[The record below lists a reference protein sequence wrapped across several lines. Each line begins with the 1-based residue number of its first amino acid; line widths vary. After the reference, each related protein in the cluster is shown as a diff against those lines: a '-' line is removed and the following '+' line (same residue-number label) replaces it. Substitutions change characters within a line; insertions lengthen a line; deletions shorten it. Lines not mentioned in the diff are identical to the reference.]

1 MNKMSLPTGCFAFF
15 LLFIMIMHPYTI
27 YGKPGVFAVFFFV
40 FVALK
45 DGIERSFFKDFVLPS
60 FFLFILGIFGAI
72 SSIANGIPQMNHPFT
87 VFSFLIMLFAAK
99 GVFSFF
105 KKRNVELDDFVF
117 LILMVV
123 ALNSVIVLIELQFDG
138 VRQMIEQNLDQLTE
152 ASINY
157 SEGFRLRGVASSG
170 GAGLSISVPAAVIM
184 ALYLFDRG
192 RIGIFFLIFLFIL
205 FFTSVMVIGRSGVV
219 LLAVPAFCYVILLLS
234 KKGGFKSLL
243 KGIFLVL
250 LFSFLVV
257 PIFYQY
263 ISSFFSE
270 MFGDGFMKYAFGF
283 LLDGGDGIKEEGTV
297 DAVAEFLTVLPLQF
311 PQALVGYG
319 FYGGSAFYPW
329 SDSGISRMF
338 LSIGFVFGT
347 IFYIILLKMYFLPFK
362 RNKFL
367 IGAMVLL
374 LLAAE
379 AKEVLL
385 YSGVASRM
393 YILLLVYCYFDA
405 LANKK
410 EDMLR
415 EK

>member
-1 MNKMSLPTGCFAFF
+1 MNKMSLPTSCFAFF

-27 YGKPGVFAVFFFV
+27 YGKPGIFAVLFFV
-40 FVALK
+40 IVALR
-45 DGIERSFFKDFVLPS
+45 DGIERSFFQDFVLPS
-60 FFLFILGIFGAI
+60 FFLFILGFIGAV
-72 SSIANGIPQMNHPFT
+72 SSVANGIPQINHPFV

-99 GVFSFF
+99 GVFVFF
-105 KKRNVELDDFVF
+105 RKRNVELDDFVF
-117 LILMVV
+117 LVLMVV
-123 ALNSVIVLIELQFDG
+123 ALNSIIVLIELQFDG
-138 VRQMIEQNLDQLTE
+138 VRQMIEQNLDQLTD

-170 GAGLSISVPAAVIM
+170 GAGLSISVPAAVII

-192 RIGIFFLIFLFIL
+192 RIGIFFLIGLFIL

-219 LLAVPAFCYVILLLS
+219 LMAVPAVCYIALLLS
-234 KKGGFKSLL
+234 KKGGVKSLL
-243 KGIFLVL
+243 KGFFLVFL
-250 LFSFLVV
+250 LSIIVA

-263 ISSFFSE
+263 ISDFFTE

-283 LLDGGDGIKEEGTV
+283 LLDGGDGIQEEGTV
-297 DAVAEFLTVLPLQF
+297 GAVAEFLTVLPLQF

-319 FYGGSAFYPW
+319 FYGGSEFNPW

-347 IFYIILLKMYFLPFK
+347 IFYIILLKIYFLPFK
-362 RNKFL
+362 KNKFL

-374 LLAAE
+374 LLVAE

-393 YILLLVYCYFDA
+393 FILLLVYCYYDGRSDK
-405 LANKK
+405 NI
-410 EDMLR
+410 LR